1 MSSLPSGFRVA
12 IIGGGL
18 TGLAAA
24 HHWSEL
30 AAAQQCPVD
39 VTLFEAGPRLGG
51 LVGTVEEDGYL
62 IDTGAD
68 SFITNKPGALE
79 LCQRLG
85 LEDRLQ
91 RTDPQYRG
99 ALVLSRGKPV
109 PVPEGFQLLSPSAL
123 WPVFKSSILSPW
135 GKLRIAWEYFIP
147 ARQGEGDETLAS
159 FVRRRFGSEALDRLV
174 QPLVGGIY
182 TSDPERLSLAATLP
196 RFLEMEQQYGSLIR
210 AARKP
215 AADAR
220 SEDRT
225 SSGARYGL
233 FVGLRGGISELVDT
247 LTDRV
252 RQHCSLRLQT
262 RVTDIAT
269 SGTTTPS
276 APEAPVRASYR
287 LRLANCPEEFF
298 DAVQVCTSTF
308 VAADLLR
315 SLSPE
320 LATTLEEIEYA
331 SSAIVV
337 TGHRLQD
344 VAHPLNSFGLVIPHR
359 ERRKILAVSFS
370 SRKFPN
376 RAPAGKV
383 LLRTFVGGAMQPE
396 LYDLS
401 DDALL
406 QTVHKELRDTLGVSG
421 TSELNRIVRYPR
433 AMPQYTLGHLDR
445 VAQIEAL
452 TARHPGLALSGNA
465 YRGVGIPDSIF
476 SGEQAAERLFAEL
489 RAPSPRG
496 N

>member
-1 MSSLPSGFRVA
+1 MSSQPAGFRVA
-12 IIGGGL
+12 IVGGGL

-24 HHWSEL
+24 HRWSEL
-30 AAAQQCPVD
+30 ATAQQVPVE
-39 VTLFEAGPRLGG
+39 VTLFEASSRLGG
-51 LVGTVEEDGYL
+51 LVGTVEQDGYL

-85 LEDRLQ
+85 LTERLQ
-91 RTDPQYRG
+91 RTEPRYRG

-123 WPVFKSSILSPW
+123 WPVMTSPILSSW
-135 GKLRIAWEYFIP
+135 GKLRLACEYFIP
-147 ARQGEGDETLAS
+147 ARQGGGDETLAS

-196 RFLEMEQQYGSLIR
+196 RFLEMERQHGSLIR

-225 SSGARYGL
+225 SGGARYGL

-247 LTDRV
+247 LAERV
-252 RQHCSLRLQT
+252 RQHCSMRLQI
-262 RVTDIAT
+262 RVKDI
-269 SGTTTPS
+269 SS
-276 APEAPVRASYR
+276 CVPEAPGTSEVQARPQYR
-287 LRLANCPEEFF
+287 LRLVDDTEELF
-298 DAVQVCTSTF
+298 DAVQVCTSTY
-308 VAADLLR
+308 VAAGLLR
-315 SLSPE
+315 QLAPE
-320 LATTLEEIEYA
+320 LATALEEIEYA

-359 ERRKILAVSFS
+359 EKRKILAVSFS

-376 RAPAGKV
+376 RAPEGKV

-396 LYDLS
+396 LYNLS

-406 QTVHKELRDTLGVSG
+406 QTVHEELRDTLGVSG

-433 AMPQYTLGHLDR
+433 AMPQYTLGHLER
-445 VAQIEAL
+445 VAHIETL
-452 TARHPGLALSGNA
+452 TAKLPGLELSGNA
-465 YRGVGIPDSIF
+465 FRGVGVPDAIF
-476 SGEQAAERLFAEL
+476 SGEQAAERLFAEFRTPL
-489 RAPSPRG
+489 PR
-496 N
+496 